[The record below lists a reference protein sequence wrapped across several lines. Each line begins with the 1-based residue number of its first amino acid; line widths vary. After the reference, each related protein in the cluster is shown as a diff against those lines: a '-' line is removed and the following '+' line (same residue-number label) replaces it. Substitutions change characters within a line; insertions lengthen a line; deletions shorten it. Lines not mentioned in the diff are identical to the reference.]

1 MNKFISAIILISL
14 SINISFGSTKKLYS
28 NEQLEALNTD
38 LNAKLNSN
46 LAAYLGEIKFSV
58 FLKLNSKMVKTKANK
73 KVEMQSIYL
82 LDTPSLTE
90 NVSIEENMVENAE
103 IKVVIY
109 ESLNDSINK
118 EVEEIAKSTLDPI
131 VSTVKISYLESTR
144 LFYDKAA
151 NESKDLFSFIKGV
164 LNRNIPEVLR
174 LIGVLI
180 FAIVAVFGVVIFAR
194 LLKGPLN
201 SIAESLKNFSKASV
215 ATANKNDEKDKE
227 EEVVDHK
234 EISEKFKE
242 NIIVFKSIILDRPL
256 DIADL
261 ILSDEINASG
271 VKKLL
276 PYLYE
281 KKYSDV
287 IKENFKEIHFA
298 QMGMAKNSFNT
309 NVEFFNWF
317 EETIQ
322 TLSLKILNKN
332 KNVLLSV
339 SEEKLDE
346 LKKVPHTLFK
356 SYLQSTGSSIAYQVV
371 MDVLAGEEKA
381 EFLKELDLEEWKIA
395 FDVKDISESE
405 INTEIDSILDYS
417 KSTLRNDDSISANE
431 INSTLVIPSLLGV
444 VAFKKLKVQD
454 DFLDSLAMISKE
466 SIQAVRDV
474 YWTPRDVLSV
484 PQAYLKECMRG
495 YDVSEKTMIIHSMP
509 IDIANFLLSS
519 SIEGKAKEIV
529 IDSLENKGSDFNE
542 EKAEQLGAKFIKNL
556 LVAFKKGEFKLN
568 EFAKTLETKAPS
580 LEIVAKSSEDDLDLG
595 SDEDFDLGSDD
606 LDSGTDSDLDKDEA
620 A

>member
-1 MNKFISAIILISL
+1 MNVSL
-14 SINISFGSTKKLYS
+14 GAAKKLYS
-28 NEQLEALNTD
+28 NEQLEALKVD
-38 LNAKLNSN
+38 LNSKLNSN
-46 LAAYLGEIKFSV
+46 LTSYLGEIKFSV
-58 FLKLNSKMVKTKANK
+58 FLKLNSKSVKTKANK

-90 NVSIEENMVENAE
+90 NVEVEENLVQNAE

-118 EVEEIAKSTLDPI
+118 EVEEIAKSTVDPI
-131 VSTVKISYLESTR
+131 SSSVKISYLESTR
-144 LFYDKAA
+144 LFYDQAA
-151 NESKDLFSFIKGV
+151 NESKDLFSFIKGI
-164 LNRNIPEVLR
+164 LNRNVPEVLR

-180 FAIVAVFGVVIFAR
+180 FAVVAIFGVVIFAR

-201 SIAESLKNFSKASV
+201 SIADSLKNFSKSSA
-215 ATANKNDEKDKE
+215 AAAANKNEEKSKE

-242 NIIVFKSIILDRPL
+242 NLLVFKSIVLERPL

-261 ILSDEINASG
+261 IVADEINASG

-281 KKYSDV
+281 KKYSDA
-287 IKENFKEIHFA
+287 IKENFKDVHFA
-298 QMGMAKNSFNT
+298 QMGYTKHTFTSNI
-309 NVEFFNWF
+309 EFFKWF
-317 EETIQ
+317 EDTIQ
-322 TLSLKILNKN
+322 NLSLKILNKS
-332 KNVLLSV
+332 KNVLLNV
-339 SEEKLDE
+339 SDEKLEE
-346 LKKVPHTLFK
+346 LKNVPHTLFK
-356 SYLQSTGSSIAYQVV
+356 SYLHSTNSSIAYQIV
-371 MDVLAGEEKA
+371 MDVLTGEEKA
-381 EFLKELDLEEWKIA
+381 DFLKELDLEEWKIA
-395 FDVKDISESE
+395 FDVKDITENEINSE
-405 INTEIDSILDYS
+405 IDNIIEYS

-444 VAFKKLKVQD
+444 VTFKKLKVQD
-454 DFLDSLAMISKE
+454 DFLDSLAVISKE

-484 PQAYLKECMRG
+484 PQSYLKETMRG
-495 YDVSEKTMIIHSMP
+495 YDVSEKAMIIHSMP

-529 IDSLENKGSDFNE
+529 IDSLENKGADFNE

-556 LVAFKKGEFKLN
+556 LAAYKKGEFKLN
-568 EFAKTLETKAPS
+568 EFAKTLEKAPS
-580 LEIVAKSSEDDLDLG
+580 LEIVKKTSDDDMDLG
-595 SDEDFDLGSDD
+595 TDDDFDLGSDD
-606 LDSGTDSDLDKDEA
+606 LDETGTDAELDTDEDEA

>member
-1 MNKFISAIILISL
+1 MTMSV
-14 SINISFGSTKKLYS
+14 SFGNTKKLYS
-28 NEQLEALNTD
+28 NEQLEALNAD

-46 LAAYLGEIKFSV
+46 LTAYLGEIKFSV

-90 NVSIEENMVENAE
+90 NVSIEENLVENAE

-118 EVEEIAKSTLDPI
+118 EVEEIAKSTVDPI
-131 VSTVKISYLESTR
+131 KSTVKISYLESTR
-144 LFYDKAA
+144 LFYDQAA

-180 FAIVAVFGVVIFAR
+180 FAIVAIFGVVIFAR

-201 SIAESLKNFSKASV
+201 SIADSLKNFSKASV
-215 ATANKNDEKDKE
+215 AASNKKEEKDEKE

-242 NIIVFKSIILDRPL
+242 NIIVFKNIILDRPL

-261 ILSDEINASG
+261 IVADEINASG
-271 VKKLL
+271 IKKLL

-298 QMGMAKNSFNT
+298 QMGMTKYSFPT
-309 NVEFFNWF
+309 NVEFFKWF
-317 EETIQ
+317 EETLQ
-322 TLSLKILNKN
+322 ALSLKILNKS
-332 KNVLLSV
+332 KNVLLNV
-339 SEEKLDE
+339 SEEKQE
-346 LKKVPHTLFK
+346 ALKKIPHTLFK

-371 MDVLAGEEKA
+371 MDVLTGEEKSD
-381 EFLKELDLEEWKIA
+381 FLKELDLEEWKIA
-395 FDVKDISESE
+395 FDVKDISEGE
-405 INTEIDSILDYS
+405 INSEIDSIIDYS
-417 KSTLRNDDSISANE
+417 KSTLRNDDSISASE

-454 DFLDSLAMISKE
+454 DFLDSLAKISKE

-484 PQAYLKECMRG
+484 PQAYLKEIMRG
-495 YDVSEKTMIIHSMP
+495 YDVAEKTMIIHSMP
-509 IDIANFLLSS
+509 LDIANFLLSS

-529 IDSLENKGSDFNE
+529 VDSLQNKGPDFNE

-556 LVAFKKGEFKLN
+556 LVAYKKGEFKLN
-568 EFAKTLETKAPS
+568 EFAKTLETKAPA

-606 LDSGTDSDLDKDEA
+606 LDSDAGSDSDLDSDIDKDEA